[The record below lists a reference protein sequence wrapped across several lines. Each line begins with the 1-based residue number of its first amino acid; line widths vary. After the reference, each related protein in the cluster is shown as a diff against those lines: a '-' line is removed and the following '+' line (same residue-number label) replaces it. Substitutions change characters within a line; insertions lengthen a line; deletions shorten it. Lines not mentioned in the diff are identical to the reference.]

1 MKKTRYTENQIV
13 KALKEVEGGSN
24 IKDLCRELEIS
35 EATYY
40 WIGVRPREAIENN
53 SHFKLI
59 DLNND
64 LTIRFKP
71 QKYDITETSI
81 PLDMSHPLLP
91 SYRSGSDL
99 EKSLKIVVIQN

>member
-40 WIGVRPREAIENN
+40 NWRSKYGGMEA
-53 SHFKLI
+53 SDVKKL
-59 DLNND
+59 
-64 LTIRFKP
+64 K
-71 QKYDITETSI
+71 
-81 PLDMSHPLLP
+81 
-91 SYRSGSDL
+91 DL
-99 EKSLKIVVIQN
+99 EAENQKLKQMYAELSLDNKATGYS